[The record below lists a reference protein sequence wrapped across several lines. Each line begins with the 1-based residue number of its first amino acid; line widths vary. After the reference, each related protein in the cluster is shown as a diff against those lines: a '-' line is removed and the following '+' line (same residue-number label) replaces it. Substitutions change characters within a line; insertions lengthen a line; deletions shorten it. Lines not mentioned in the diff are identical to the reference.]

1 MKRRNG
7 FTLIELLVLI
17 TIIAILI
24 SLLLPA
30 LRHARETA
38 RQTACMSNL
47 RQIGLGL
54 HTYTNEYCG
63 RLPYGAVW
71 WIYIGERWDNAIT
84 TLLKSGADER
94 SEDDAFLLCPTTVA
108 EGKHPIHGDQPH
120 VSYAS
125 NYGRVMIFSGRDPP
139 LGPRTLLDRFA
150 STTWLVTDGNIN
162 VYSPSAWKITPLSA
176 GHEDLNG
183 DGLGDSNGALV
194 AAGLDYNNG
203 FPMRH
208 IGGANYV
215 FVDGSVSWVSMKNWE
230 LNKNNMWGP

>member
-54 HTYTNEYCG
+54 HTYANEYCG

-71 WIYIGERWDNAIT
+71 WVYRDERWDYAIT
-84 TLLKSGADER
+84 TFLKSGADER
-94 SEDDAFLLCPTTVA
+94 REDDEPILLCPTTVA
-108 EGKHPIHGDQPH
+108 EGKPRTYT
-120 VSYAS
+120 SYAS
-125 NYGRVMIFSGRDPP
+125 NYGRVMTFSGRDPP

-150 STTWLVTDGNIN
+150 STTWLVTDGAIN

-176 GHEDLNG
+176 GHKDVNG

-194 AAGLDYNNG
+194 AAGLNYNNG

-215 FVDGSVSWVSMKNWE
+215 FVDGSVSWVSMKDWE